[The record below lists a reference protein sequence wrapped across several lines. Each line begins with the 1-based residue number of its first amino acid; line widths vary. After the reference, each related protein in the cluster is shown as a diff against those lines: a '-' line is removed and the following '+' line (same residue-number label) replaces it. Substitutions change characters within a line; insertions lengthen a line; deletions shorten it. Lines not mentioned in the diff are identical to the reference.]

1 MEDHDNNKGDDG
13 YIDSWTLFSPTERE
27 SIGNIE
33 HEDHLHERLQEQ
45 RDVALE
51 RLWASFQ
58 GAASSLAQ
66 LYKERPLCDCC
77 DRCLYR
83 PNNHERWL
91 PFQGAANK
99 VTLLYKDGSEGIRA
113 AIELGYRAGYQKRN
127 RDITNWIK
135 KRRRVIRRED
145 ILLNLSGRS
154 PPRRKSSEPRTNSIS
169 VSPKPATPTDNN
181 ELLTLSD
188 GNTQFD
194 FNAFCEG
201 RNPFTDGRKRH
212 NEYGNHMD
220 SPHKRGRFT

>member
-1 MEDHDNNKGDDG
+1 MDDLDQNKVEEG
-13 YIDSWTLFSPTERE
+13 YQDSLMHFSPTERE

-33 HEDHLHERLQEQ
+33 DGDHHFEQLQGQ
-45 RDVALE
+45 KDAAQE
-51 RLWASFQ
+51 RLWTSFQ
-58 GAASSLAQ
+58 SAASSLAQ
-66 LYKERPLCDCC
+66 LYKERPSCECC
-77 DRCLYR
+77 ERCLYK

-113 AIELGYRAGYQKRN
+113 AIEMGYQAGYQKRN

-154 PPRRKSSEPRTNSIS
+154 PPRKKSGDNRTNSIS
-169 VSPKPATPTDNN
+169 QSSKPATSEN

-188 GNTQFD
+188 GNQFD
-194 FNAFCEG
+194 INAFVEG

-212 NEYGNHMD
+212 SEFNHTE
-220 SPHKRGRFT
+220 SPHKRGRFC